1 MAKALRQRKK
11 SRGVGRPFGT
21 DNDTRSIIIKT
32 ASALLEKTG
41 IEDLSNKLICEA
53 SSISPPTLYHHFPD
67 KKALLDALATQA
79 FIEFLEDKKGHSKS
93 TDPLVRF
100 KEGWRNFSNFA
111 ASKPEHFRLMASAT
125 ITRGMPSIAY
135 QLYNYPTSDLEGI
148 KKKHGLKIDVALAA
162 QLTMSTAFGV
172 CMLPMGA
179 PEIPWEAGL
188 SEAAL
193 EGLLQF
199 ILVRK

>member
-1 MAKALRQRKK
+1 MAKPTRPRKK
-11 SRGVGRPFGT
+11 LRSVGRPFGT
-21 DNDTRSIIIKT
+21 ENDTRSIIIKT

-41 IEDLSNKLICEA
+41 MEGLSNKLICER

-79 FIEFLEDKKGHSKS
+79 FIEFLEDKTGHSKS
-93 TDPLVRF
+93 TDPLVRY

-135 QLYNYPTSDLEGI
+135 RLYNFPISDLEGI
-148 KKKHGLKIDVALAA
+148 KAKYGLKVDVALAA

-179 PEIPWEAGL
+179 PGISWEAGL

-193 EGLLQF
+193 EALLQF
-199 ILVRK
+199 ILVSK